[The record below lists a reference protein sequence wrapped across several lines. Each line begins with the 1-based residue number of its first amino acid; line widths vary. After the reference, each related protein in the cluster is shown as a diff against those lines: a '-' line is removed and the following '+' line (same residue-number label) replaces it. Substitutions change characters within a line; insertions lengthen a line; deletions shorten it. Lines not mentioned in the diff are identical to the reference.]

1 MLKDRRDFQMQSPGL
16 TVSIGGQNRTLYM
29 SNIAMIEEKTRPNL
43 NKTLSQLQLDDGV
56 EIMVVDVSIP
66 NPVTVKLKFL
76 ND

>member
-43 NKTLSQLQLDDGV
+43 NKTLSELQLDDGV